1 MGDAI
6 ENERKI
12 THIKLAE
19 KVEAKLDDQ
28 KFLKS
33 QKLGADVRRSLR
45 LLTFSYFLSIFPV
58 DSFL

>member
-12 THIKLAE
+12 THTKLAE

-33 QKLGADVRRSLR
+33 LKLGADVRGPSLSPY
-45 LLTFSYFLSIFPV
+45 LLPTFHLSQ
-58 DSFL
+58 